1 MAKLNQADLAGI
13 GDVEQVEQTD
23 MKFPRSPS
31 RKRSA
36 ASLIEASPSRRR
48 AAARTKTLSV
58 NVNPEL
64 YAIWDDIREDKEQS
78 VVRAV
83 ELSLI
88 AFLEKNGKS
97 FDL

>member
-1 MAKLNQADLAGI
+1 MTANIQTKIAGI
-13 GDVEQVEQTD
+13 GDVDQIEQAD
-23 MKFPRSPS
+23 MAFPRDPP
-31 RKRSA
+31 RKTKSNT
-36 ASLIEASPSRRR
+36 LTEMSPSRRR

-64 YAIWDDIREDKEQS
+64 YGVWDGIREDKEQS

-88 AFLEKNGKS
+88 AYLEKHGKS